1 MTRVLNASDSQNHSP
16 GVWPVSLAEA
26 PRLGGPA
33 RGLFVKM
40 GQARHIGLT
49 GGIATGKSTVARLLG
64 ERHGIP
70 VLDADRFA
78 REALAPGSEAT
89 QAVLRRY
96 GDSVRA
102 SQSSEAGPSLD
113 RAALARIVF
122 ADTDERHW
130 LEQLVHPMVR
140 ARFEAGLQALKGT
153 PVVALMIPLL
163 FEAGLEPLCS
173 EIWVVDCGSEEEQ
186 LRRLQTRDGITTAE
200 AMARLKAQ
208 WPMAAKRA
216 RAHVVIHNTGPEAN
230 LIPQV
235 DGALATG
242 LPAGCAEGP
251 SD

>member
-1 MTRVLNASDSQNHSP
+1 M
-16 GVWPVSLAEA
+16 
-26 PRLGGPA
+26 
-33 RGLFVKM
+33 RGMFVKM

-49 GGIATGKSTVARLLG
+49 GGIATGKSTVARLLF

-70 VLDADRFA
+70 VLDADCFA

-89 QAVLRRY
+89 QAVFRRY
-96 GDSVRA
+96 GSAVRA
-102 SQSSEAGPSLD
+102 SQSSEDGLSLD

-122 ADTDERHW
+122 ADSDERRW

-140 ARFEAGLQALKGT
+140 DRFAAGLQALAGA

-186 LRRLQTRDGITTAE
+186 LRRLQARDGITAAE
-200 AMARLKAQ
+200 AMARLRAQ
-208 WPMAAKRA
+208 WPMAAKLA
-216 RAHVVIHNTGPEAN
+216 RAHVVIHNCGPEAN
-230 LIPQV
+230 LIAQV

-242 LPAGCAEGP
+242 PPAGSAVWLSG
-251 SD
+251 